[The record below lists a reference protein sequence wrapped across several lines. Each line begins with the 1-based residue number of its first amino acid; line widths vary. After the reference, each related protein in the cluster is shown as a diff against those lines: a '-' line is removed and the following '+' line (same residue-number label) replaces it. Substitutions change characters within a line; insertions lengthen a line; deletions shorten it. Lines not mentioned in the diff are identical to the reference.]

1 MQTQS
6 THPLSY
12 LAASLAMALA
22 ATGCS
27 IPRQPSPTLAPD
39 APAAAEVGYLY
50 GRFAVNTGPD
60 KLNMTFTCA
69 NAQTITV
76 VLEYDKPAQVKAYPV
91 KPGDCSLTH
100 TQFVGGRGTKETEYQ
115 GQRMKRIAIRA
126 GEAVYVGEVMG
137 AISMI
142 TGQTS
147 PTTSIEGNRW
157 EFLFSDD
164 YEATTAEFR
173 RRYPRLAA
181 LPVRSVSVRSR

>member
-1 MQTQS
+1 MQKR
-6 THPLSY
+6 HPRPLSL
-12 LAASLAMALA
+12 LATSIAVALT

-27 IPRQPSPTLAPD
+27 IPRQPSPTLAAD
-39 APAAAEVGYLY
+39 TPAAADVGYVY

-69 NAQTITV
+69 NAQTLTI

-91 KPGDCSLTH
+91 RPGDCSLTH
-100 TQFVGGRGTKETEYQ
+100 TQFVGGRGTKESEYR
-115 GQRMKRIAIRA
+115 GQRMNRITIRA

-137 AISMI
+137 VISMI
-142 TGQTS
+142 TGQMS

-181 LPVRSVSVRSR
+181 LPVRSASVRSR